1 MRGEGAFVRRLP
13 LRLPARHRCPRGKQG
28 PSMLT
33 KRRGSRGERG
43 HLPLPLLRDHSRL
56 SVRPER
62 CPWSTKREGGG
73 HVERFPRGQTQRDI
87 PGAPI
92 LAEGECGW
100 GGSSVASVSRW
111 DLGDGTS
118 SLLAPQPGPPAPC
131 LHPRLQSQPQ
141 HSLPASAAL
150 WRTDLEEGC
159 LSPGHFPC
167 SHTHRR
173 LRPGA
178 RIRWDRLR
186 IQTHAHTA
194 VSTSEAIPRLSLPT
208 AKTLA
213 QSRRQ

>member
-1 MRGEGAFVRRLP
+1 MP
-13 LRLPARHRCPRGKQG
+13 LRLPARHRFPHGKQG
-28 PSMLT
+28 PPVLT
-33 KRRGSRGERG
+33 KRCGSRGERG

-56 SVRPER
+56 CVRPER

-87 PGAPI
+87 PGPPI

-100 GGSSVASVSRW
+100 GGSRVLLLSGA
-111 DLGDGTS
+111 GTWGTGPR
-118 SLLAPQPGPPAPC
+118 LCRLPNLDPVPPACTPGY
-131 LHPRLQSQPQ
+131 S
-141 HSLPASAAL
+141 
-150 WRTDLEEGC
+150 
-159 LSPGHFPC
+159 LSPSAPC
-167 SHTHRR
+167 PPLLLSGVLILKKAVYPPATLLVHTHRR

-186 IQTHAHTA
+186 IQTHTHTA
-194 VSTSEAIPRLSLPT
+194 VSTSEAIPRLRLPT